1 MRFAQEFPT
10 KHCRKSPQHSRAPRC
25 CCVLPGAC
33 RGTLWLRC
41 WNWPV
46 RLIDDQS
53 LTWSRLNIAQWLTG
67 CLSDWLAGRLVIFF
81 FLHSAQVHFLVPSVC
96 LQAPPRRTVRSSRL
110 RPGGGT
116 ERSRSGRSTVCG
128 GNESPAS
135 SGSSAPSS
143 VHRPE
148 SATTCSVE
156 TARIK

>member
-10 KHCRKSPQHSRAPRC
+10 KYCMKSSQHSWARSC

-41 WNWPV
+41 WNWPL

-53 LTWSRLNIAQWLTG
+53 LTWGRLSIARRLTG
-67 CLSDWLAGRLVIFF
+67 CLADWLAGWLVILF
-81 FLHSAQVHFLVPSVC
+81 HSAQVHFLVTSVC
-96 LQAPPRRTVRSSRL
+96 LQAPPRRTARSSRL
-110 RPGGGT
+110 RPGRGA
-116 ERSRSGRSTVCG
+116 ERSCSGRSTVCG
-128 GNESPAS
+128 CDPSPAG

-143 VHRPE
+143 VRRLD

-156 TARIK
+156 KARKT